1 MPKFESMNTPERLK
15 YLRVERDNN
24 STQHDLYFKL
34 LGMAHKIKESKALD
48 YPKQTIYRLEKGL
61 TELPPEFA
69 LAYSK
74 YFNVSLD
81 FLYCN
86 TDYINVGY
94 DEVKEKL
101 GLSDFALNKL
111 VHIKKNEQEKKA
123 LSVLDC
129 LLSSAN
135 SNNLIDL
142 LNAIYSHR
150 DIAIKNIV
158 SQYSG
163 NVFVNSQYIKKPII
177 LENGDL
183 EYISLF
189 KVSEIAK
196 EIANFYKKSGG
207 K

>member
-1 MPKFESMNTPERLK
+1 MPNFKNMNTPQRLK

-24 STQHDLYFKL
+24 STQHELYFKL

-86 TDYINVGY
+86 TDYINIKY
-94 DEVKEKL
+94 DEVKKKL

-111 VHIKKNEQEKKA
+111 EHMKKNEQEKKA
-123 LSVLDC
+123 LSVLDY

-150 DIAIKNIV
+150 DMDMKNVV
-158 SQYSG
+158 SQYRG
-163 NVFVNSQYIKKPII
+163 NVFINNQYIKNPII
-177 LENGDL
+177 LEDGDL
-183 EYISLF
+183 EYVSLF

-196 EIANFYKKSGG
+196 KIANSYKKDGG